1 LSGCVNY
8 AGVHDNKKSFDDAML
23 NSSYSDGTYSTH
35 KVQAATNSAWWDLYH
50 DAQLNQLIATALHDS
65 PTLQTAQARL
75 ESAQHI
81 AEAAGAS
88 LWPTASAYANIQRE
102 RLTENTFFPPPY
114 GGNNY
119 TEINLGVTFNYEFD
133 FWGKNRANIAALT
146 TTAYAEAAELNAS
159 KLILASSVANTYF
172 QLKYAL
178 ANLKTTQQIMQ
189 QRKEILSIVF
199 TRIKHGVDS
208 EIPATSAI
216 TDYQNAQIAVA
227 AAQAQIKLAKHLLA
241 ALIGQNPFTTD
252 ITTNALNY
260 HKNNLRLPKVIPANM
275 LAHRPD
281 VIASRW
287 QAQSAAARVKIAKA
301 RFYPNVNLAGLLSL
315 QTFVPSRTFQ
325 NSSRDNYVGAAFDL
339 PIFDAGRR
347 RANLATRYAQYDVAV
362 EQYNQTILTGLR
374 EVADQ
379 VSIAHKLQAQ
389 EMDLNRS
396 LAAAQ
401 KNYELLRARYQHG
414 ITEYVSV
421 LKAHDNLLQEKNQQ
435 LQLAAQ
441 QLKASVAMIK
451 ALGGASPY

>member
-1 LSGCVNY
+1 
-8 AGVHDNKKSFDDAML
+8 
-23 NSSYSDGTYSTH
+23 
-35 KVQAATNSAWWDLYH
+35 
-50 DAQLNQLIATALHDS
+50 
-65 PTLQTAQARL
+65 
-75 ESAQHI
+75 
-81 AEAAGAS
+81 
-88 LWPTASAYANIQRE
+88 
-102 RLTENTFFPPPY
+102 
-114 GGNNY
+114 
-119 TEINLGVTFNYEFD
+119 
-133 FWGKNRANIAALT
+133 
-146 TTAYAEAAELNAS
+146 
-159 KLILASSVANTYF
+159 
-172 QLKYAL
+172 
-178 ANLKTTQQIMQ
+178 
-189 QRKEILSIVF
+189 
-199 TRIKHGVDS
+199 
-208 EIPATSAI
+208 
-216 TDYQNAQIAVA
+216 
-227 AAQAQIKLAKHLLA
+227 
-241 ALIGQNPFTTD
+241 
-252 ITTNALNY
+252 
-260 HKNNLRLPKVIPANM
+260 M